1 MKNIV
6 ENQGIKT
13 DKPLPMSYEAL
24 KAERDALAVE
34 NQALK
39 DVLENICCRD
49 NEPEY
54 HDCGMGCGLEDR
66 GITDRYAA
74 MAHGWESAMERV
86 YEEVIPFIE
95 DLPETP
101 ATDAA
106 LAAIQAQGVEKA
118 LAVVSACRENICP
131 GGLSENRQYEE
142 SIVQPHLD
150 GIADELENLIIELR
164 EAK

>member
-1 MKNIV
+1 MSEILLRKELRELRRKLESMK
-6 ENQGIKT
+6 
-13 DKPLPMSYEAL
+13 D
-24 KAERDALAVE
+24 ERDALAVE
-34 NQALK
+34 NAALK

-66 GITDRYAA
+66 GITGRYAA

-101 ATDAA
+101 ATDSAIAA
-106 LAAIQAQGVEKA
+106 FEAQGVEKFA
-118 LAVVSACRENICP
+118 AWASDQESLAIDSGDKKEARIYCQVAARAKHFAK
-131 GGLSENRQYEE
+131 Q
-142 SIVQPHLD
+142 
-150 GIADELENLIIELR
+150 LR

>member
-1 MKNIV
+1 
-6 ENQGIKT
+6 
-13 DKPLPMSYEAL
+13 MSTEMRINSELAAECEAL

-34 NQALK
+34 NAALK

-101 ATDAA
+101 ATSAA
-106 LAAIQAQGVEKA
+106 LAAIEVRGVEKLIKLKMEQ
-118 LAVVSACRENICP
+118 LASMHPDTHAFGATAESLRAQINELQAFAANI
-131 GGLSENRQYEE
+131 
-142 SIVQPHLD
+142 
-150 GIADELENLIIELR
+150 R